1 MKKWNE
7 VFRMRKKIHTIC
19 TIAAVIFTLICVL
32 GIIHTW
38 WIAAIVYALAMIF
51 LILAFATS
59 KEAERAMTDEEK
71 PKRVTP
77 IEYVNVD
84 EPSWTE
90 CYMIALRKE
99 IDDNAQM

>member
-1 MKKWNE
+1 MN
-7 VFRMRKKIHTIC
+7 RKKIHTAC
-19 TIAAVIFTLICVL
+19 TIAAVIFTIICVL
-32 GIIHTW
+32 GIIPTW
-38 WIAAIVYALAMIF
+38 WLAAIIYALAMIF

-59 KEAERAMTDEEK
+59 KEAERTMKEGEK
-71 PKRVTP
+71 PKRVNP

-99 IDDNAQM
+99 IEDNAQM

>member
-1 MKKWNE
+1 
-7 VFRMRKKIHTIC
+7 MRKKVHTVC
-19 TIAAVIFTLICVL
+19 TVAAMIFTLICVL

-38 WIAAIVYALAMIF
+38 WIAAIIYALAMIF

-59 KEAERAMTDEEK
+59 KEAERTMKDEEK

-99 IDDNAQM
+99 IEDNAQM

>member
-1 MKKWNE
+1 
-7 VFRMRKKIHTIC
+7 MRKKIHTIC

-38 WIAAIVYALAMIF
+38 WIAAITYALAMIL

-59 KEAERAMTDEEK
+59 KEAKRAMTEEDK
-71 PKRVTP
+71 PKRVSP

-99 IDDNAQM
+99 IEDNAQM

>member
-1 MKKWNE
+1 
-7 VFRMRKKIHTIC
+7 MRKKVHTVC
-19 TIAAVIFTLICVL
+19 TAAAIVFCTVCII

-38 WIAAIVYALAMIF
+38 WMAAIIYALAMIF

-59 KEAERAMTDEEK
+59 KEAERAMTEKEK
-71 PKRVTP
+71 PKRVNP

-99 IDDNAQM
+99 IEDNAQM

>member
-1 MKKWNE
+1 
-7 VFRMRKKIHTIC
+7 MRKKIHTIC
-19 TIAAVIFTLICVL
+19 TIAAVIFTIICVL

-38 WIAAIVYALAMIF
+38 WIAAIIYALAMIF

-59 KEAERAMTDEEK
+59 KEAKRAMTEEDK
-71 PKRVTP
+71 PKRVSP

-99 IDDNAQM
+99 IEDNAQM

>member
-1 MKKWNE
+1 MN
-7 VFRMRKKIHTIC
+7 RKKIHTVC
-19 TIAAVIFTLICVL
+19 TAAAIVFCTVCIIGV
-32 GIIHTW
+32 IHTW
-38 WIAAIVYALAMIF
+38 WIAAIIYALAMIF

-59 KEAERAMTDEEK
+59 KEAKRAMTEEK
-71 PKRVTP
+71 PKRVSP

>member
-1 MKKWNE
+1 
-7 VFRMRKKIHTIC
+7 MRKKIHTAC
-19 TIAAVIFTLICVL
+19 TAAAVILCTVCIIGV
-32 GIIHTW
+32 IHTW
-38 WIAAIVYALAMIF
+38 WIAAIVYTLAMLF
-51 LILAFATS
+51 TILAFATS
-59 KEAERAMTDEEK
+59 KEAKRTMREEK

-99 IDDNAQM
+99 IEDNNAQM

>member
-1 MKKWNE
+1 
-7 VFRMRKKIHTIC
+7 MRKKIHRAC

-32 GIIHTW
+32 GISPTW
-38 WIAAIVYALAMIF
+38 WLAAIVYALAMIF

-59 KEAERAMTDEEK
+59 KEAKRAMKEEEK

-99 IDDNAQM
+99 IEDNAQM

>member
-1 MKKWNE
+1 MN
-7 VFRMRKKIHTIC
+7 RKKVHTVC
-19 TIAAVIFTLICVL
+19 TIAAVIFTIICVI

-38 WIAAIVYALAMIF
+38 WIAAIIYALAMIF

-59 KEAERAMTDEEK
+59 KEAKRAMTEQEK
-71 PKRVTP
+71 PKRVNP

-90 CYMIALRKE
+90 CYMIALQKE
-99 IDDNAQM
+99 IDDHAQM

>member
-1 MKKWNE
+1 MN
-7 VFRMRKKIHTIC
+7 RKKVHTIC
-19 TIAAVIFTLICVL
+19 TIAAVIFTIICVL
-32 GIIHTW
+32 GISPTW
-38 WIAAIVYALAMIF
+38 WIAAIVYTLAMIF

-59 KEAERAMTDEEK
+59 KEAERTMTEEKK
-71 PKRVTP
+71 PKRKSP

-99 IDDNAQM
+99 IEDNAQM

>member
-1 MKKWNE
+1 
-7 VFRMRKKIHTIC
+7 MRKKVHTVC
-19 TIAAVIFTLICVL
+19 TIAAVIFTIICVI

-38 WIAAIVYALAMIF
+38 WIAAIIYALAMIF

-59 KEAERAMTDEEK
+59 KEAKRAMTEEEK
-71 PKRVTP
+71 PKRVSL

-99 IDDNAQM
+99 IEDNNAQM

>member
-1 MKKWNE
+1 MN
-7 VFRMRKKIHTIC
+7 RKKVHTAC
-19 TIAAVIFTLICVL
+19 TTAAVIFTVLCVL

-38 WIAAIVYALAMIF
+38 WIAAIIYAFAMIF

-59 KEAERAMTDEEK
+59 KEAKRAMTEEDK
-71 PKRVTP
+71 PKRVSP

-84 EPSWTE
+84 ELSWTE

-99 IDDNAQM
+99 IEDNAQM

>member
-1 MKKWNE
+1 
-7 VFRMRKKIHTIC
+7 MRKKIHTVC

-38 WIAAIVYALAMIF
+38 WIAAIIYALAMIF

-59 KEAERAMTDEEK
+59 KEAKRAMTDEEK
-71 PKRVTP
+71 PKRVSP

-99 IDDNAQM
+99 IEDNAQM

>member
-1 MKKWNE
+1 
-7 VFRMRKKIHTIC
+7 MRKKIHTVC

-38 WIAAIVYALAMIF
+38 WIAAIIYALAMIF

-59 KEAERAMTDEEK
+59 KEAKRAMTEEK

-99 IDDNAQM
+99 IDDHAQM

>member
-1 MKKWNE
+1 
-7 VFRMRKKIHTIC
+7 MRKKIHTVC
-19 TIAAVIFTLICVL
+19 TIAAVIFTVICVL

-38 WIAAIVYALAMIF
+38 WIAAIIYALAMIF
-51 LILAFATS
+51 LVLAFATS
-59 KEAERAMTDEEK
+59 KEAEKTMKEEEK
-71 PKRVTP
+71 PKRVSP

-99 IDDNAQM
+99 IEDNAQM

>member
-1 MKKWNE
+1 MN
-7 VFRMRKKIHTIC
+7 RKKIHTVC
-19 TIAAVIFTLICVL
+19 TAAAIVFCTVCII

-38 WIAAIVYALAMIF
+38 WIAAIIYALAMIF

-59 KEAERAMTDEEK
+59 KEAERTMKADEK
-71 PKRVTP
+71 PKRVSP

-99 IDDNAQM
+99 IEDNAQM

>member
-1 MKKWNE
+1 
-7 VFRMRKKIHTIC
+7 MRKKIHTVC
-19 TIAAVIFTLICVL
+19 TIAAVIFTVICVL
-32 GIIHTW
+32 GISPTW
-38 WIAAIVYALAMIF
+38 WIAAITYALAMIF

-59 KEAERAMTDEEK
+59 KEAKRAMTEEEK
-71 PKRVTP
+71 PKRLNP

-99 IDDNAQM
+99 IDDHAQM

>member
-1 MKKWNE
+1 
-7 VFRMRKKIHTIC
+7 MRKKIHTVC
-19 TIAAVIFTLICVL
+19 TIAAVIFTVICVL
-32 GIIHTW
+32 GISPTW
-38 WIAAIVYALAMIF
+38 WIAAIIYAFAMIF

-59 KEAERAMTDEEK
+59 KEAKRAMTEEDK
-71 PKRVTP
+71 PKRVSP

-99 IDDNAQM
+99 IEDDAQM

>member
-1 MKKWNE
+1 
-7 VFRMRKKIHTIC
+7 MRKKIHIAC

-32 GIIHTW
+32 EIIHTW
-38 WIAAIVYALAMIF
+38 WIAAIIYALAMIF

-59 KEAERAMTDEEK
+59 KEAKRAMTEEK
-71 PKRVTP
+71 PKRVSP

-99 IDDNAQM
+99 IDDHAQM

>member
-1 MKKWNE
+1 
-7 VFRMRKKIHTIC
+7 MRKKIHTAC
-19 TIAAVIFTLICVL
+19 TAAAIVFCTVCIIGV
-32 GIIHTW
+32 IHTW
-38 WIAAIVYALAMIF
+38 WMAAIVYTLAMIF
-51 LILAFATS
+51 LTLAFATS
-59 KEAERAMTDEEK
+59 KEAERTMKDEEK

-99 IDDNAQM
+99 IDDHAQM

>member
-1 MKKWNE
+1 
-7 VFRMRKKIHTIC
+7 MRKKVHTAC
-19 TIAAVIFTLICVL
+19 TAAAIFFCTVCII

-51 LILAFATS
+51 LIFAFATS
-59 KEAERAMTDEEK
+59 KEAKKAMTEEEK
-71 PKRVTP
+71 PKRVSP

-84 EPSWTE
+84 ESSWTE

-99 IDDNAQM
+99 IDDHAQM

>member
-1 MKKWNE
+1 
-7 VFRMRKKIHTIC
+7 MRKKIHTIC

-38 WIAAIVYALAMIF
+38 WIAATIYALAMIF

-59 KEAERAMTDEEK
+59 KEAKRAMTEEEK
-71 PKRVTP
+71 PKRVSP

-99 IDDNAQM
+99 IEDNNAQM

>member
-1 MKKWNE
+1 
-7 VFRMRKKIHTIC
+7 MRKKIHTIC
-19 TIAAVIFTLICVL
+19 TAAAVIFTLICVI

-59 KEAERAMTDEEK
+59 KEAKRAMTEEEK
-71 PKRVTP
+71 PKRVSP
-77 IEYVNVD
+77 IEYVNID

-99 IDDNAQM
+99 IEDNAQM

>member
-1 MKKWNE
+1 
-7 VFRMRKKIHTIC
+7 MRKKIHTVC

-38 WIAAIVYALAMIF
+38 WMAAIIYALAMIF

-59 KEAERAMTDEEK
+59 KEAKRVMTEEEK
-71 PKRVTP
+71 PKRVSP

-99 IDDNAQM
+99 IEDNAQM

>member
-1 MKKWNE
+1 
-7 VFRMRKKIHTIC
+7 MRKKIHTIC
-19 TIAAVIFTLICVL
+19 TAAAVIFTLICVL

-51 LILAFATS
+51 LIFAFATS
-59 KEAERAMTDEEK
+59 KEAERTMKADEK
-71 PKRVTP
+71 PKRVNP

-99 IDDNAQM
+99 IEDNAQM

>member
-1 MKKWNE
+1 
-7 VFRMRKKIHTIC
+7 MRKKIHTVC
-19 TIAAVIFTLICVL
+19 TIAAVIFTVICVL

-59 KEAERAMTDEEK
+59 KEAKRAMTDEYK
-71 PKRVTP
+71 PKRVSP

-99 IDDNAQM
+99 IEDNAQM

>member
-1 MKKWNE
+1 
-7 VFRMRKKIHTIC
+7 MRKKVHTFC
-19 TIAAVIFTLICVL
+19 TAAAVIFTVICVL

-59 KEAERAMTDEEK
+59 KEAKRTMTEEEK
-71 PKRVTP
+71 PKRVSP

-99 IDDNAQM
+99 IDDHAQM

>member
-1 MKKWNE
+1 
-7 VFRMRKKIHTIC
+7 MRKKIHTIC
-19 TIAAVIFTLICVL
+19 TIAAVIFTLICVI

-38 WIAAIVYALAMIF
+38 WIAAIIYALAMIF
-51 LILAFATS
+51 LIFAFATS
-59 KEAERAMTDEEK
+59 KEAERTMKDEEN

-77 IEYVNVD
+77 IEYVNID

-99 IDDNAQM
+99 IEDNAQM

>member
-1 MKKWNE
+1 MS
-7 VFRMRKKIHTIC
+7 RKKVHRAC
-19 TIAAVIFTLICVL
+19 TIAAIIFTLICVL

-38 WIAAIVYALAMIF
+38 WIAAIVYTLAMIF

-59 KEAERAMTDEEK
+59 KKAERAMIEEEK

-77 IEYVNVD
+77 IEYVNID

-99 IDDNAQM
+99 IEENVQM

>member
-1 MKKWNE
+1 
-7 VFRMRKKIHTIC
+7 MRKKIYTVC
-19 TIAAVIFTLICVL
+19 TIAAVIFTVICVL

-38 WIAAIVYALAMIF
+38 WIAAIIYALAMIF

-59 KEAERAMTDEEK
+59 KEAERAMTEKEK
-71 PKRVTP
+71 PKRVSP

-99 IDDNAQM
+99 IDDHAQM